1 MEELIYYY
9 RDKLGRGQDRSL
21 GSWAEKCGPEQYG
34 QDPETLENDDI
45 GSLSI
50 SISISIYL
58 YMYLQV
64 GIYV

>member
-9 RDKLGRGQDRSL
+9 RDKLGRAQDRSL
-21 GSWAEKCGPEQYG
+21 GSWAEKYGPEQYG
-34 QDPETLENDDI
+34 QAPETLENDDI

-50 SISISIYL
+50 SISISIYI
-58 YMYLQV
+58 YLQV